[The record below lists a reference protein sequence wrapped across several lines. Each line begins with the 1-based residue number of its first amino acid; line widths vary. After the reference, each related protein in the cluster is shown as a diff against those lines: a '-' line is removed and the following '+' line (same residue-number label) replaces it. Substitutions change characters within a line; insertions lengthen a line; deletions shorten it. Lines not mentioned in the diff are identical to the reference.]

1 MLRYCLAL
9 LVLMFAS
16 TVAAETVYVTDV
28 LRLRLQ
34 AEPTD
39 ASAVVTTLGS
49 GDRLEVI
56 ERAGFYAFVKTVDGQ
71 EGWAKTGF
79 LVAEKPARAMLAEVQ
94 AELDALKAS
103 VAPDKQA
110 LEDLRTRVQALT
122 QEAAEREQQRGQD
135 ATRLA
140 ELEAENRDYRERLS
154 IGGWRLPWRWAA
166 GGMLVALV
174 GGLVAGMWWFDF
186 RSRKRHGGFRIY

>member
-1 MLRYCLAL
+1 MLRNCLAL
-9 LVLMFAS
+9 LMLLIS
-16 TVAAETVYVTDV
+16 GTVAAETVYVTDV

-34 AEPTD
+34 TEPTD

-103 VAPDKQA
+103 VAPEKKA
-110 LEDLRTRVQALT
+110 LEDLRARVQVLT
-122 QEAAEREQQRGQD
+122 REAGEREQQRTQD
-135 ATRLA
+135 TARIA
-140 ELEAENRDYRERLS
+140 ELEAENQDFRERLS

-166 GGMLVALV
+166 GGMLAALL
-174 GGLVAGMWWFDF
+174 GGLVAGMWWFDY